1 MGICKYCGASAG
13 MFRDEHPGCA
23 SKAQNERAAALASLA
38 EVMKQAVLDK
48 RISCEVATL
57 HRAAKTEADMTSP
70 MLTALM
76 SELQSKLNRLIKAA
90 GSDKTAIFDAILAG
104 WSGAA
109 LQRVKTEPP
118 LSPDEREGVW
128 RIIEALDLP
137 NSFGGI
143 PLTQSG
149 VNVNGPYCIPLPA
162 DSMGVK
168 RGIINSEGAMAMHFS
183 NLVWMVRNNKYSP
196 DDGELIAPCPF
207 VLKDKDEH
215 AIWVS
220 KCELMQEVTTSENVG
235 VYGGPSVRIASG
247 LWWRVGVS
255 RSHREVHS
263 SIQPMDEMGDFA
275 ITTHAVYFGGK
286 RCNFRIPFNK
296 VVKINS
302 YSDSVGI
309 CKDGGKEQIFLT
321 VVNGEAPCVYNLLE
335 EITHQHRQQ
344 EAAAN
349 PPIRTFKLE
358 V

>member
-1 MGICKYCGASAG
+1 MGICKYCGTSAG
-13 MFRDEHPGCA
+13 IFRDEHPDCA
-23 SKAQNERAAALASLA
+23 RKAQNERATTLASLT

-57 HRAAKTEADMTSP
+57 YRAAKTEADMTSP
-70 MLTALM
+70 TLTALM

-90 GSDKTAIFDAILAG
+90 GNDKKAIFDAILAG
-104 WSGAA
+104 WSEAA
-109 LQRVKTEPP
+109 LQRAKTEPP
-118 LSPDEREGVW
+118 LSPDEREGIW
-128 RIIEALDLP
+128 RIIAALDLP
-137 NSFGGI
+137 NSFCGI
-143 PLTQSG
+143 SLTTSG
-149 VNVNGPYCIPLPA
+149 VNINGPYCRSLPA
-162 DSMGVK
+162 NSMGVVA
-168 RGIINSEGAMAMHFS
+168 GIAISEGATAVDFS
-183 NLVWMVRNNKYSP
+183 NLVWMVRNNKYSNDP
-196 DDGELIAPCPF
+196 QIIAPCPF

-215 AIWVS
+215 AIWIS
-220 KCELMQEVTTSENVG
+220 RCELMQEVTTSEYVG

-247 LWWRVGVS
+247 LWWRVGGA
-255 RSHREVHS
+255 RGHKEVHS

-309 CKDGGKEQIFLT
+309 CKDAGKEQIFLT
-321 VVNGEAPCVYNLLE
+321 MANGSAYYVYNLLE

-358 V
+358 I